1 MKPSLQR
8 IITVANFDTTDGIID
23 KAGQEPRQDSA
34 LASMPDEPAKLAK
47 SAEDVAVEPGHTF
60 LKGQAIK
67 ANYHGKGQ
75 YFAGQIAKVHADGTF
90 NIAYDDGDSETQVA
104 IENLKPLQAKH
115 TQTVVDSK
123 DKSDKAE
130 AVLTAPST
138 PAAPSTIAVQST
150 PARRNSAVSEKAAV
164 ASPQATGVAVAI
176 AAPQKLDVAPTTT
189 STAAQAT
196 AVQSSSNSSS
206 STSSWAHA
214 IGDRVE
220 AKSHGQWHS
229 GTVVTHCAGS
239 CYGITYDT
247 GEKEINVPEKRL
259 RLRVQR

>member
-1 MKPSLQR
+1 
-8 IITVANFDTTDGIID
+8 
-23 KAGQEPRQDSA
+23 
-34 LASMPDEPAKLAK
+34 MPDEPAKLVK
-47 SAEDVAVEPGHTF
+47 SAELVGVEPGQSF
-60 LKGQAIK
+60 AEGQAIR

-75 YFAGQIAKVHADGTF
+75 YFAGQIAKVHANGTF
-90 NIAYDDGDSETQVA
+90 DIAYDDGDSETQVA
-104 IENLKPLQAKH
+104 IENLKPLRAKH
-115 TQTVVDSK
+115 TPAQTVDDSK
-123 DKSDKAE
+123 GKSDKAE

-138 PAAPSTIAVQST
+138 PAASSIDAVQPT
-150 PARRNSAVSEKAAV
+150 PARRNSAVSEKAVV

-176 AAPQKLDVAPTTT
+176 AAPQKLAVAPTTT

-196 AVQSSSNSSS
+196 AVQSSSNNSS

-229 GTVVTHCAGS
+229 GTVVTRCAGS

-259 RLRVQR
+259 RLPVQR

>member
-1 MKPSLQR
+1 
-8 IITVANFDTTDGIID
+8 
-23 KAGQEPRQDSA
+23 
-34 LASMPDEPAKLAK
+34 MPDEPAKLAK
-47 SAEDVAVEPGHTF
+47 SVEVFAVEPGHSF

-67 ANYHGKGQ
+67 ANYHGKGR
-75 YFAGQIAKVHADGTF
+75 YFAGQIAKVHANGTF
-90 NIAYDDGDSETQVA
+90 DVAYDDGDSEAQVS
-104 IENLKPLQAKH
+104 IENLKPLRAKH
-115 TQTVVDSK
+115 TPTHTVDDSK
-123 DKSDKAE
+123 DETDKAD

-138 PAAPSTIAVQST
+138 PAAASSINAVQST

-164 ASPQATGVAVAI
+164 ASPSASKAAVTI
-176 AAPQKLDVAPTTT
+176 AAPQKLADAPTTT
-189 STAAQAT
+189 AVQAT
-196 AVQSSSNSSS
+196 AAPVSSS

-229 GTVVTHCAGS
+229 GTVVTHCASS

-259 RLRVQR
+259 RLPVQR